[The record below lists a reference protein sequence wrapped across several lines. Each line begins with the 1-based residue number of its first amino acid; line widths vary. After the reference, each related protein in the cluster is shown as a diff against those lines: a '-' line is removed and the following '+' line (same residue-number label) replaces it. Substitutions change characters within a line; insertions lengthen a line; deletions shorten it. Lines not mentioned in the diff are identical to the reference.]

1 MAKNLLR
8 VYRMNCIMEDLCGRE
23 DTPLKV
29 KEGKFIVSE
38 EKVKDVI
45 ENIKMEVNLFFF

>member
-1 MAKNLLR
+1 
-8 VYRMNCIMEDLCGRE
+8 MNCIMEELCGRE

-38 EKVKDVI
+38 EKVKDAV
-45 ENIKMEVNLFFF
+45 ESNKVEVNFLSLFLKY